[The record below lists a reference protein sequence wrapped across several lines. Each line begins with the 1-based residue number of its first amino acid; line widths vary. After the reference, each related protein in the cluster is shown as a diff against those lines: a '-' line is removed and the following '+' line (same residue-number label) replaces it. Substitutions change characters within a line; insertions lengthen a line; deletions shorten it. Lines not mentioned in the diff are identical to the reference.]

1 MDWRF
6 FEEDDLEW
14 ILKVTKDMFDE
25 SEWND
30 GEYDKEKVKKYFYHV
45 IDSPLFMFGIIALRG
60 EKRIGFMTGEI
71 NQFSFMKEIFARE
84 SELYVIPSE
93 RGKMGA
99 LFMMKKFMEWAKN
112 NKVREIYF
120 EPSINGGKI
129 DKFDALA
136 KRLGMEKQPKYRSK
150 V

>member
-1 MDWRF
+1 MEWRF
-6 FEEDDLEW
+6 FEEGDLEW
-14 ILKVTKDMFDE
+14 ILKVTRDMFDE
-25 SEWND
+25 SEWSD
-30 GEYDKEKVKKYFYHV
+30 GEYDKDKVNRYFYHV
-45 IDSPLFMFGIIALRG
+45 LDSPAFMFGIIALRG

-71 NQFSFMKEIFARE
+71 NQFSFMKDIFARE

-112 NKVREIYF
+112 NKAREIYF
-120 EPSINGGKI
+120 EPSVNGGKI